1 MTSLNVS
8 STLTKTYNEQVVGN
22 VSIATTIKTKAAVF
36 NAVFNIEARFKEVV
50 TPVKHTSIDDIVN
63 EWSQDD
69 DMREALEN
77 ARLWYAE
84 QYHAEDGVTIRTIR
98 LKKKWSQA
106 KLADEIGSSQS
117 HIARIERGTEN
128 LSIETCRRLCVA
140 LDIDMNTL
148 DCALKNQEKLHKKN
162 LAKHES

>member
-22 VSIATTIKTKAAVF
+22 VSIATTIKTKA
-36 NAVFNIEARFKEVV
+36 AVFNIEARFKEVV

-148 DCALKNQEKLHKKN
+148 DCALKNQERLYKKN